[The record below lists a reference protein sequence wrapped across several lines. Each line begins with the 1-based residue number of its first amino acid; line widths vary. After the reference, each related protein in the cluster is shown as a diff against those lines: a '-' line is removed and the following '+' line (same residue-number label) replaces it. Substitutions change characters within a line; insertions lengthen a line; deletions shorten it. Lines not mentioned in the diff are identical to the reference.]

1 MILVRLI
8 NDHVLQNSVKQM
20 YRGRFL
26 MAVVEHSVGTTG
38 LVHLVQIRCL
48 ICYKQHDVGNSKHQ
62 NTVFIR
68 SCQIIKL

>member
-20 YRGRFL
+20 CHGRFL
-26 MAVVEHSVGTTG
+26 MGLVEHSVRTTG
-38 LVHLVQIRCL
+38 LVPPVQIRCL
-48 ICYKQHDVGNSKHQ
+48 ICYEQHSVGDSKCQ